1 MFFCKKHLED
11 FLVSLYKLT
20 MVNEK
25 SRKIPLAYS
34 CELCDYICYVNKDF
48 TKHLSTRKHLN
59 ATETNNKSRI
69 VPSNLICKT
78 CNKTY
83 KHRSSLCKHKKTCI
97 IENITICQSVCSRA
111 DEPEILSNL
120 VKELIK
126 NNQELAKQNQ
136 ETQLQNQEVTKQNL
150 ELQKHVIELCKNGT
164 HNTTNNNNNKSFNI
178 NLFLNEQCKNA
189 INFNEFIENIS
200 VSREDLM
207 NTGQL
212 GFVGGVSKILI
223 DQMKGLGINERPIH
237 CTDLKRDI
245 VYIKENNEWNKEE
258 DDVKIRSAIQ
268 EVTRK
273 SMGTLIDWKK
283 NNPDYEDMD
292 SKFSQDCLSMQRN
305 SMAGYDRDTLYPKVM
320 RELNRTI
327 TLDKENLG
335 SLTR

>member
-1 MFFCKKHLED
+1 M
-11 FLVSLYKLT
+11 
-20 MVNEK
+20 
-25 SRKIPLAYS
+25 
-34 CELCDYICYVNKDF
+34 
-48 TKHLSTRKHLN
+48 
-59 ATETNNKSRI
+59 
-69 VPSNLICKT
+69 
-78 CNKTY
+78 
-83 KHRSSLCKHKKTCI
+83 CKHKKICSLNLTLSVQDASSP
-97 IENITICQSVCSRA
+97 NITCSIQDTSSRA
-111 DEPEILSNL
+111 DEIEILSNL
-120 VKELIK
+120 VKELVK
-126 NNQELAKQNQ
+126 SNQ
-136 ETQLQNQEVTKQNL
+136 ETQLQNL

-164 HNTTNNNNNKSFNI
+164 HNTTNNNKSFNI

-189 INFNEFIENIS
+189 INFHEFIENIS

>member
-1 MFFCKKHLED
+1 MANKK
-11 FLVSLYKLT
+11 SL
-20 MVNEK
+20 
-25 SRKIPLAYS
+25 KIPLMYS

-59 ATETNNKSRI
+59 ANEANNKSHI
-69 VPSNLICKT
+69 VPSNFICEA
-78 CNKTY
+78 CNKIY
-83 KHRSSLCKHKKTCI
+83 KHRSSLCKHKKVCSPNMTCSVQDKSSP
-97 IENITICQSVCSRA
+97 NITCFVQDTSSRA
-111 DEPEILSNL
+111 DEIEILSNL
-120 VKELIK
+120 VKELVK
-126 NNQELAKQNQ
+126 SNQ
-136 ETQLQNQEVTKQNL
+136 ETQLQNQ

-164 HNTTNNNNNKSFNI
+164 HNTTNNNNKSFNI

-189 INFNEFIENIS
+189 INFHEFIENIS

-207 NTGQL
+207 NTSQL

-223 DQMKGLGINERPIH
+223 DQLKGLGVNERPIH
-237 CTDLKRDI
+237 CTDLKRDT

-283 NNPDYEDMD
+283 NNPEYDDCD
-292 SKFSQDCLSMQRN
+292 SKFSKDCLSIQRN
-305 SMAGYDRDTLYPKVM
+305 SVAGYERETLVPKVI

-327 TLDKENLG
+327 TLDKENLI
-335 SLTR
+335 TK

>member
-1 MFFCKKHLED
+1 MMLNEKLLKVAFEFSCKK
-11 FLVSLYKLT
+11 
-20 MVNEK
+20 
-25 SRKIPLAYS
+25 
-34 CELCDYICYVNKDF
+34 CDYICYNKTNF
-48 TKHLSTRKHLN
+48 NKHLSTRKHL
-59 ATETNNKSRI
+59 ATNIANEKLLKVASI
-69 VPSNLICKT
+69 YKCEKCHAL
-78 CNKTY
+78 Y
-83 KHRSSLCKHKKTCI
+83 KHQSSLCKHKKTCI
-97 IENITICQSVCSRA
+97 IENITICQSVCSPA
-111 DEPEILSNL
+111 DETEILSNL

-126 NNQELAKQNQ
+126 SNQELAKQNQ
-136 ETQLQNQEVTKQNL
+136 ETQLQNQEVTKQNQEVTKQNL

-189 INFNEFIENIS
+189 INFHEFIENIS

-207 NTGQL
+207 NTGHL

-237 CTDLKRDI
+237 CTDLKRDT

-305 SMAGYDRDTLYPKVM
+305 SMSGYDRETLYPKVM

-327 TLDKENLG
+327 TIDKENII
-335 SLTR
+335 SK